1 MRSRQLLWAAVL
13 ALFAVLFAPA
23 TARAVVHIE
32 NDSSMP
38 AEFDSRTARVAPTAA
53 QRAAANS
60 LGASVTWN
68 RFGTPASLTKHGGFL
83 TSGVQGTNAAAAA
96 RSWLGANRGL
106 FGLQSAADLALVA
119 DNPLRGSKGHAVNF
133 RQVFGGLPTAEGGL
147 VTVGLTGSAAAG
159 WNVAYASS
167 SLTRSTGLAPGK
179 VGLTSA
185 QGYVEAAEAA
195 GEDVSLGDVNAAKRV
210 AGWQTLSVEGL
221 DALQRVKQVAFPTPR
236 AGVVP
241 AYESL
246 VVDQAGANAQRVF
259 VDARDGS
266 VLARFNLVHN
276 LAESQQLAPETIPFT
291 GTLPT
296 TDGGCAPRN
305 GPFTVGSGVRF
316 LRIFVNADTPAQD
329 ILIRLFF
336 GTTEVAEADT
346 GFTPEVIHYEP
357 AGGVPPGDYFVEVC
371 EFGPDGAPPIEPRT
385 YTGTF
390 TIDDTPAPHPY
401 LARWQVFPA
410 NPPLATLPADPW
422 GNPSTDTRELW
433 CWAEGDA
440 ADCDRVVGNLAS
452 RGPWDFNFKAN
463 AATNTTI
470 GNNANSATSWEHP
483 FVPSPPQFRPV
494 SASRDYLFPWTNEWF
509 REDCEPTP
517 GTPGATW
524 DDSAAAVNLFAMH
537 NRMHDFSYFL
547 GFTERNW
554 NAQDSNFGLTETFR
568 ENDPLIGN
576 VQAGVLIP
584 GVRDNA
590 NMFTLPEGVSSITNM
605 YMWQPFAGSFYAP
618 CVDGDFDMG
627 VIGHEYGHMIENRMI
642 GKGASRSGHHAG
654 AMGESFGDFD
664 AMEYLNANGFVPT
677 GDENPFAIGTYA
689 TGNKVRA
696 IRNYGMNF
704 PTSGGVP
711 QPSQQ
716 LSINALNFSDMG
728 YDVTGPQVHA
738 DGEIW
743 SKTNFAIRQLLINKY
758 NSAFPAS
765 DADLQY
771 SCANGELPAQSCPGN
786 RRWIQI
792 VYDSMLLMPTNPSML
807 QARDAQLAAD
817 LMRFGGANQT
827 ELWLGFA
834 RQGFGRN
841 ARSSNTTAD
850 TDSDPTPDFEPIGTA
865 AANVTFRGRIVGGGN
880 TPVSARIFVGHYEGR
895 VSPIADTD
903 PASPGVNLDE
913 VANFA
918 PGTYEFVAKADGY
931 GHVRFQATFRSGQTT
946 TITIRFVENWA
957 STSQGAFASGD
968 TSGTTPVDQAAQLTN
983 LIDDTEATNWTTAG
997 NVVSG
1002 NLSVD
1007 GKRVTVDLAGV
1018 GDHRIDFVQVSA
1030 MLRTVL
1036 GVGQSRFTALRQ
1048 FELWACNADEGANC
1062 ASDAGYTL
1070 EYTSPA
1076 DAFPGDPPRPVAPQL
1091 ILRTF
1096 DVSDFFATHLR
1107 LVVKTS
1113 QCTGG
1118 PAFQGDQD
1126 ADPANSADCDSNVA
1140 PTSTRNFVRA
1150 AELQAFSREPTVNGN

>member
-1 MRSRQLLWAAVL
+1 MRSRPLFWAAVL
-13 ALFAVLFAPA
+13 ASLAALLAPGA
-23 TARAVVHIE
+23 ARSVVHIGDDPGAQADE
-32 NDSSMP
+32 Y
-38 AEFDSRTARVAPTAA
+38 DSRTSRVAPTRA
-53 QRAAANS
+53 QRASVAR
-60 LGASVTWN
+60 LGARVTWN
-68 RFGTPASLTKHGGFL
+68 RFGTPASLTRHGKFL
-83 TSGVQGTNAAAAA
+83 ATGIQGKNAAAAA
-96 RSWLGANRGL
+96 RNWLQANRAV
-106 FGLQSAADLALVA
+106 FGLQSAAGLVLEA
-119 DNPLRGSKGHAVNF
+119 DSPLRGSAGHAVNF
-133 RQVFGGLPTAEGGL
+133 RQVFEGLKAAEGGL
-147 VTVGLTGSAAAG
+147 VTIGLTGSAAKG
-159 WNVAYASS
+159 WKVAYASS
-167 SLTRSTGLAPGK
+167 SLTRSTQLAGDAALSAK
-179 VGLTSA
+179 EGWVRAARAVGERVTLD
-185 QGYVEAAEAA
+185 
-195 GEDVSLGDVNAAKRV
+195 DVGSAKRLG
-210 AGWQTLSVEGL
+210 GWQTFSVE
-221 DALQRVKQVAFPTPR
+221 DADSLQRAKLVAFPTPR
-236 AGVVP
+236 EGVAP
-241 AYESL
+241 AFESL
-246 VVDQAGANAQRVF
+246 VVDKASSLAQRVF
-259 VDARDGS
+259 VDARNGS
-266 VLARFNLVHN
+266 LLARFNLVEN
-276 LAESQQLAPETIPFT
+276 LAENQLVPQTIPFS
-291 GTLPT
+291 GTLPA
-296 TDGGCAPRN
+296 TDGGCAPQN

-316 LRIFVNADTPAQD
+316 LRIFANADTPAQD
-329 ILIRLFF
+329 IILRLYF
-336 GTTEVAEADT
+336 GTTRIATADT

-357 AGGVPPGDYFVEVC
+357 AGGVPPGDYFAEVC
-371 EFGPDGAPPIEPRT
+371 EFPDGDPPIEPRGF
-385 YTGTF
+385 TGTF

-433 CWAEGDA
+433 CWTEGDSD
-440 ADCDRVVGNLAS
+440 DCDRVIGNAAS
-452 RGPWDFNFKAN
+452 RAPWDFNFRAN

-524 DDSAAAVNLFAMH
+524 DDSAATVNLFAMH

-554 NAQDSNFGLTETFR
+554 NAQDFNFGLTETFR
-568 ENDPLIGN
+568 ENDPIIGN
-576 VQAGVLIP
+576 VQAGILA
-584 GVRDNA
+584 GARDNA
-590 NMFTLPEGVSSITNM
+590 NMFTLPEGVPSVTNM
-605 YMWQPFAGSFYAP
+605 YMWQPIAGAFYAP
-618 CVDGDFDMG
+618 CVDGDYDMA

-642 GKGASRSGHHAG
+642 GKGANRSGHHAG
-654 AMGESFGDFD
+654 AMGESFGDFV
-664 AMEYLNANGFVPT
+664 AMEYLNSNGFVPT
-677 GDENPFAIGTYA
+677 GDENPFAVGAYA

-711 QPSQQ
+711 EPSQQ

-743 SKTNFAIRQLLINKY
+743 SKTNFANRQLLINKH
-758 NSAFPAS
+758 NSGFPAG

-771 SCANGELPAQSCPGN
+771 QCANGELPAQSCPGN

-792 VYDSMLLMPTNPSML
+792 VFDSMLLMPTNPSML

-817 LMRFGGANQT
+817 LMRFGGANQR

-841 ARSSNTTAD
+841 ATSTNTTANTD
-850 TDSDPTPDFEPIGTA
+850 TDPTPDFEPIGTA
-865 AANVTFRGRIVGGGN
+865 PANVTFRARMVGGGTAN
-880 TPVSARIFVGHYEGR
+880 VPARFFVGHYEGR

-903 PASPGVNLDE
+903 PASNGVNLDE

-918 PGTYEFVAKADGY
+918 PGTYEFVARAAGF
-931 GHVRFQATFRSGQTT
+931 GHVRFRATFASGQTR
-946 TITIRFVENWA
+946 TITVRFVENWA

-968 TSGTTPVDQAAQLTN
+968 TSGANPDAQAAQLRN

-997 NVVSG
+997 NVDMSG

-1018 GDHRIDFVQVSA
+1018 QDRRIDVVQVSA
-1030 MLRTVL
+1030 ML
-1036 GVGQSRFTALRQ
+1036 GAGQSRFTALRQ
-1048 FELWACNADEGANC
+1048 FEIWACNAAEGANC

-1070 EYTSPA
+1070 EHASAA
-1076 DAFPGDPPRPVAPQL
+1076 DAFPGNPPRPVAPHL
-1091 ILRTF
+1091 ILRRF

-1107 LVVKTS
+1107 LVVRTN

-1126 ADPANSADCDSNVA
+1126 ADPANNADCDSNVA
-1140 PTSTRNFVRA
+1140 PNSPLNAVRA
-1150 AELQAFSREPTVNGN
+1150 AELQAFSRDPSVTGN